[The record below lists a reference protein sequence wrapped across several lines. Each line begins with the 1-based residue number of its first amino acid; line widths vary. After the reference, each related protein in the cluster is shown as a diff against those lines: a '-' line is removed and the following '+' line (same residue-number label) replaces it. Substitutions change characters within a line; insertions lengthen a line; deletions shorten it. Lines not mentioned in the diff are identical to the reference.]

1 MLTPSAELNVKRSL
15 IVRAHSPASWGSGR
29 GIGRF
34 TRVYSSFQKKTCVS
48 LETSFIFRAWVS
60 QDPRGASASYKK
72 SIFFHEEKG
81 SPFLALLGSSSDA
94 PRAPKSALG
103 ASSGRPQGSKV
114 RDVSC
119 EMHVFKKA
127 TGTSLEL
134 LFERRRCHQELPDH
148 FRAPLRDP
156 KWQPWVQ
163 N

>member
-1 MLTPSAELNVKRSL
+1 MGQRQGNWSFYMSL
-15 IVRAHSPASWGSGR
+15 
-29 GIGRF
+29 F
-34 TRVYSSFQKKTCVS
+34 KFQKNTCVS
-48 LETSFIFRAWVS
+48 LETSFIFRAWFS
-60 QDPRGASASYKK
+60 QELPEAPLHPTRNQ
-72 SIFFHEEKG
+72 FFFYEKQG

-156 KWQPWVQ
+156 KWQPRVQ

>member
-1 MLTPSAELNVKRSL
+1 MIVLLGFLEVFKKNKRFSRDVLHFSSL
-15 IVRAHSPASWGSGR
+15 
-29 GIGRF
+29 RF
-34 TRVYSSFQKKTCVS
+34 PG
-48 LETSFIFRAWVS
+48 A
-60 QDPRGASASYKK
+60 PRGASASYKK
-72 SIFFHEEKG
+72 SIFFHEKKG

-134 LFERRRCHQELPDH
+134 LFERRRSHKELPDH
-148 FRAPLRDP
+148 FRDPLRDP